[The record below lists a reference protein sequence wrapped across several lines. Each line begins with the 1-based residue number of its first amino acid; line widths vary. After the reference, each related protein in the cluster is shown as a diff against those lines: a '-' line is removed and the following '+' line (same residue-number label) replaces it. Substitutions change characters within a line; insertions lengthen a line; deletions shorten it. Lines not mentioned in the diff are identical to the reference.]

1 MKKFYTFIFRFFI
14 FFVIFLSLDYLYRY
28 FKSSK
33 NQTQVRQIAPQKV
46 DTNNSEQELVKTIV
60 INKEDLV
67 IDSRS
72 IIDSPKKQVFFRSIL
87 DYLKDLKF
95 ILISDLIDKSL
106 DDTIEFVDS
115 INRNSDINKYLD
127 NIKLVG
133 FVFLSKDFIDSYIP
147 NFIDKLILNLTAGN
161 ETSIS
166 ILKELNQN
174 IEIIFEKNEINY
186 LEKEI
191 KERAIETWFETRE
204 GSLVF
209 KANQLGIIP
218 NKDKTFEIVK
228 FFNDNQ
234 QIILG
239 SKVGIDKEI
248 VLSLNFFKNF
258 FKKEISNFLT
268 NAATKD
274 QLRDFFTKIKITG
287 IMLFNEKSLKT
298 IPIVSEQLI
307 YSGSIKNYINNYS
320 TIFYHPQV
328 FKAFF
333 KDRFLYND
341 YLFIPLIFDGK
352 SFLNYYKILTT
363 FHSKE
368 KIPAIFPEGSFLDIS
383 VNLQLG
389 KDNKHIQKELFKMFD
404 VFDSNKYLDL
414 ILANIENTGF
424 IELPIKT
431 TIFNENSKIHFVDKL
446 LAINSKNLKNS
457 QINVKFFKHLTNDQD
472 IFEIFDT
479 ALDSQKTT
487 LQKLDQN
494 KIDQIIDITV
504 DGNLKISFKDLQTN
518 PELIDFLNFLVKDLK
533 IISIYDILNNK
544 EGDFS
549 LFFDLNQFL
558 NYDNQK
564 TLFDTL
570 KKNRELKNFFYK
582 QKVVLQLGIPLDPNL
597 PAFDLYNFIIF
608 TTDPK
613 LLEAKLENI
622 SKYLVY
628 KFSESVDANR
638 EKDILGNLE
647 SILDIVT
654 DERRLSDVLKEKL
667 DEDL

>member
-95 ILISDLIDKSL
+95 ILIFDLIDKSL

>member
-218 NKDKTFEIVK
+218 NKD
-228 FFNDNQ
+228 
-234 QIILG
+234 
-239 SKVGIDKEI
+239 
-248 VLSLNFFKNF
+248 
-258 FKKEISNFLT
+258 
-268 NAATKD
+268 
-274 QLRDFFTKIKITG
+274 
-287 IMLFNEKSLKT
+287 
-298 IPIVSEQLI
+298 
-307 YSGSIKNYINNYS
+307 
-320 TIFYHPQV
+320 
-328 FKAFF
+328 
-333 KDRFLYND
+333 
-341 YLFIPLIFDGK
+341 
-352 SFLNYYKILTT
+352 
-363 FHSKE
+363 
-368 KIPAIFPEGSFLDIS
+368 
-383 VNLQLG
+383 
-389 KDNKHIQKELFKMFD
+389 
-404 VFDSNKYLDL
+404 
-414 ILANIENTGF
+414 
-424 IELPIKT
+424 
-431 TIFNENSKIHFVDKL
+431 
-446 LAINSKNLKNS
+446 
-457 QINVKFFKHLTNDQD
+457 
-472 IFEIFDT
+472 
-479 ALDSQKTT
+479 
-487 LQKLDQN
+487 
-494 KIDQIIDITV
+494 
-504 DGNLKISFKDLQTN
+504 
-518 PELIDFLNFLVKDLK
+518 
-533 IISIYDILNNK
+533 
-544 EGDFS
+544 
-549 LFFDLNQFL
+549 
-558 NYDNQK
+558 
-564 TLFDTL
+564 
-570 KKNRELKNFFYK
+570 
-582 QKVVLQLGIPLDPNL
+582 
-597 PAFDLYNFIIF
+597 
-608 TTDPK
+608 
-613 LLEAKLENI
+613 
-622 SKYLVY
+622 
-628 KFSESVDANR
+628 
-638 EKDILGNLE
+638 
-647 SILDIVT
+647 
-654 DERRLSDVLKEKL
+654 
-667 DEDL
+667 